1 MNWTEAHDVIFCKE
15 YLQEKLYKYKSKN
28 QKAARLWKKV
38 AYTLNHMNSP
48 EFQVIPKSLK
58 NRLHSLMQKYNR
70 KMKQNPNMENATE
83 VEILMLEIIE
93 KRAYFNRQQNNSIEN
108 INQQLKKKYQDIL
121 KMLREQQEYLQTII
135 LYQEQQN
142 NFLLQLAS

>member
-15 YLQEKLYKYKSKN
+15 YLHKYKSKN
-28 QKAARLWKKV
+28 QKSARLWKKV
-38 AYTLNHMNSP
+38 ACTLNHMNSP

-70 KMKQNPNMENATE
+70 KTKQNPKMENATE
-83 VEILMLEIIE
+83 LEMLMSEIIE
-93 KRAYFNRQQNNSIEN
+93 KKAYFNRQQNNSIEN
-108 INQQLKKKYQDIL
+108 INQQLKREYQDIL
-121 KMLREQQEYLQTII
+121 KMLREQQEYLQTI

-142 NFLLQLAS
+142 NFLLQLPS

>member
-70 KMKQNPNMENATE
+70 KMKKNPNMENATE

-108 INQQLKKKYQDIL
+108 INQQLKREYQDIL
-121 KMLREQQEYLQTII
+121 KMLREQQEYLQTI

-142 NFLLQLAS
+142 NFLLQLPS